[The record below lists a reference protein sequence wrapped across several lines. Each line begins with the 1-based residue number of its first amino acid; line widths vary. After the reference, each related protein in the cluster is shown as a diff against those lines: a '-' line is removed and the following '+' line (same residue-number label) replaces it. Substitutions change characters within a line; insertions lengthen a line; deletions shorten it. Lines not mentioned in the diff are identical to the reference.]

1 MAGMDGRDF
10 SIRPVRFRDLPT
22 LTQMAF
28 ANMTGVD
35 AEFTRFARH
44 RLWRLLGQ
52 VFIPFYL
59 LTSGRGYKAVVNG
72 EIAGCAYL
80 HLRELSG
87 TAFNVNVNRPYR
99 RQGIGRALMRHLEDQ
114 VRATGRGWIALQV
127 DRGNEPAERLYE
139 SLHYRPYHSCY
150 LHSKRE
156 LVLPPPRLEHAS
168 LDPLPP
174 HEGRQRFHHFAELER
189 REGDS
194 WAARVLEHDFTEYP
208 PSGGLFWRC
217 LDGREEIGCAWQSR
231 GERKMAVTLLL
242 KPAYWQQPMITLGLL
257 HLLQAQRGNQPLA
270 FDVHFGSS
278 SHHAAAAPTLLEM
291 GFKTTRRA
299 RILML
304 KELKGGAAN
313 QTLGT
318 TPRSE

>member
-1 MAGMDGRDF
+1 MDGRAF
-10 SIRPVRFRDLPT
+10 SIRPVRLWDLPT
-22 LTQMAF
+22 LTQMAY

-35 AEFTRFARH
+35 VEFTRFARR
-44 RLWRLLGQ
+44 RLGRLLGHL
-52 VFIPFYL
+52 VIPFYL
-59 LTSGRGYKAVVNG
+59 LTSGRGFKAVVEG

-99 RQGIGRALMRHLEDQ
+99 RQGIGRALMHHLEEQ
-114 VRATGRGWIALQV
+114 VRATGRRWIALQV

-139 SLHYRPYHSCY
+139 SLHYRAYHPCY
-150 LHSKRE
+150 LRSGTE
-156 LVLPPPRLEHAS
+156 LVLPPPRLEYAT
-168 LDPLPP
+168 LDPLPAR
-174 HEGRQRFHHFAELER
+174 EGRKRFRYFADLER

-194 WAARVLEHDFTEYP
+194 WAESVLKHDFAEYP

-217 LDGREEIGCAWQSR
+217 LHGPEEIGCAWQSR
-231 GERKMAVTLLL
+231 GGRKMTVTLLL
-242 KPAYWQQPMITLGLL
+242 KPAYWEQPMITLGLL
-257 HLLQAQRGNQPLA
+257 HLLQAQRGGRPMA

-291 GFKTTRRA
+291 GFKSTRRP

-304 KELKGGAAN
+304 KELTAGAAN
-313 QTLGT
+313 QTAGT
-318 TPRSE
+318 TPRSG